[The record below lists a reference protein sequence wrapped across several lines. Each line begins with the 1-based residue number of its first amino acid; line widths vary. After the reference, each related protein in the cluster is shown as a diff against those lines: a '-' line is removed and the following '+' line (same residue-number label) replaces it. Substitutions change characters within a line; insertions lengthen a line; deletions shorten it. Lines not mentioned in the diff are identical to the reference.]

1 MNDDEPQSQIVE
13 FPDAPLPNR
22 FTRGTLLGCLGILG
36 VLALPLILYLPFE
49 TWGLARWAILGLQLL
64 AFSGVGGGIWLLA
77 HVPSASRERSSDPR
91 RPRTALG
98 RDPVLERPASWR
110 NRLGTAAFLAALVV
124 AAGGFAF
131 ASFSATGQLAIPLGM
146 ALVSVAGL
154 ALAAYGV
161 CIAFG
166 RLEPPAVHWVRTPA
180 TSRWLPQGGWVML
193 VGLTLL
199 GWALLI
205 AAEAQFAWGIVGL
218 LVLLMATV
226 VLAPALR
233 RLPLRDE

>member
-1 MNDDEPQSQIVE
+1 MNDDEPQSPVAE

-22 FTRGTLLGCLGILG
+22 FTRGTLVGCLGILG
-36 VLALPLILYLPFE
+36 VLALPLMLYLPFE

-64 AFSGVGGGIWLLA
+64 AFSAVGGGIWLLA
-77 HVPSASRERSSDPR
+77 HVPSAPREHSSDPR

-110 NRLGTAAFLAALVV
+110 NRLGMAAILAALVV
-124 AAGGFAF
+124 ASGGFAF

-146 ALVSVAGL
+146 ALVGVAGL

-166 RLEPPAVHWVRTPA
+166 RAEPPAINWVRTPA

-199 GWALLI
+199 AWALLI

-218 LVLLMATV
+218 LVLLLATV
-226 VLAPALR
+226 VLAPAFR

>member
-1 MNDDEPQSQIVE
+1 MNDDEPQSQIAE

-22 FTRGTLLGCLGILG
+22 FNRGTLVGCLGILG
-36 VLALPLILYLPFE
+36 ILALPLMLYLPFE

-77 HVPSASRERSSDPR
+77 HVPSAPPERSSDPR

-110 NRLGTAAFLAALVV
+110 NRLGMAAIFAALVV

-131 ASFSATGQLAIPLGM
+131 ASFSAIGQLAIPLGM
-146 ALVSVAGL
+146 AMVSVAGL

-161 CIAFG
+161 GIAFG
-166 RLEPPAVHWVRTPA
+166 RAEPPAIHWVRTPA

-199 GWALLI
+199 AWALLI
-205 AAEAQFAWGIVGL
+205 AAEAQFAWGVVGL
-218 LVLLMATV
+218 VVLLLATI
-226 VLAPALR
+226 VLAPAFR
-233 RLPLRDE
+233 RLPLHGE